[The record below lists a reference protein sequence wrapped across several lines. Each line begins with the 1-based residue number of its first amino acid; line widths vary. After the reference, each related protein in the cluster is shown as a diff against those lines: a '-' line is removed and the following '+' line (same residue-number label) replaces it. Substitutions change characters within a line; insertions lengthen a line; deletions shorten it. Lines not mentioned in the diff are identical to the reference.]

1 MAYKKTSPSL
11 QDSIEV
17 FTDQVQSIHSTS
29 KLLSEKSD
37 SITEALANAERI
49 RIKPDLKELDNKL
62 SQLQGFSNQLN
73 VILNSQKTDFQNLL
87 KKSSSVSL
95 YNFGSIAICLL
106 VIVSMMFFGIKTKS
120 SQSNL
125 ENKIQELESYSKSL
139 ESYIKDSKQIDQY
152 NKWLSKKNKK

>member
-62 SQLQGFSNQLN
+62 SQLQGFNNQLN
-73 VILNSQKTDFQNLL
+73 VILNAQKTDFQNLL
-87 KKSSSVSL
+87 KKSNSASL

-125 ENKIQELESYSKSL
+125 ENKILELESYNKSL